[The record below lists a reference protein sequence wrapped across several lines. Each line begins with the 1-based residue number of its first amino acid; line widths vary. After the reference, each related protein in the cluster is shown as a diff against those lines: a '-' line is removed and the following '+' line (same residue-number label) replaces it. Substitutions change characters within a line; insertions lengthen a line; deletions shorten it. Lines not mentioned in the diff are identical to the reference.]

1 MAQAFIVLANGI
13 VFAGESFGATGTS
26 IGEVVFNTGM
36 VGYEETL
43 TDPSYYGQII
53 TQTYPLIGN
62 YGVNGEDAESK
73 KIWAFGYIVRE
84 MCTAPS
90 NFRCKGTLDA
100 FLKQQGI
107 IGVSG
112 VDTRRLTRIIR
123 ESGVMNG
130 AVTTEYASAA
140 QALADTA
147 LMEKI
152 NAYTVHSA
160 VDSVTTDRI
169 ETFHDDGIYHVAL
182 FDFGYKQNI
191 LRNLVKRGCKVSLVP
206 AHTSAE
212 QIKALGAD
220 GIMLSNGPGDP
231 AENTAIIAE
240 LTQIAA
246 LGLPIFGI
254 CLGHQLMALAN
265 GAKTEKLKYGHRGVN
280 QPVTDFAKDRTY
292 ITSQNHGYA
301 VVGDTVDAASASISH
316 VNANDGT
323 VEGVQYKNFP
333 CFTVQFHP
341 EACGGPRDTEYLF
354 DEFISLMRAHRTGGS
369 QSAGQSTEMK
379 GADCNA

>member
-1 MAQAFIVLANGI
+1 MEQKKAYIILANGM
-13 VFAGESFGATGTS
+13 VFEGFSFGAEGTS

-53 TQTYPLIGN
+53 TQTYPLVGN
-62 YGVNGEDAESK
+62 YGVNGEDAESG

-84 MCTAPS
+84 VCDAPS
-90 NFRCKGTLDA
+90 NFRCGKTLDA
-100 FLKQQGI
+100 FLKEQNI
-107 IGVSG
+107 IGVYG

-130 AVTTEYASAA
+130 AVTTEYTEA
-140 QALADTA
+140 TPA

-152 NAYTVHSA
+152 RAYA
-160 VDSVTTDRI
+160 VTKAVETVTTKSNKLFN
-169 ETFHDDGIYHVAL
+169 ENGKYNVAL
-182 FDFGYKQNI
+182 FDYGVKNNI
-191 LRNLVKRGCKVSLVP
+191 IRNLVKRDCRVTLVP
-206 AHTSAE
+206 GTTTAQQLESL
-212 QIKALGAD
+212 QLD

-231 AENTAIIAE
+231 AENVEIIE
-240 LTQIAA
+240 NLRGICA
-246 LGLPIFGI
+246 LNKPIFGI
-254 CLGHQLMALAN
+254 CLGHQLMALAT

-280 QPVTDFAKDRTY
+280 QPVTDYVHDRTY

-301 VVGDTVDAASASISH
+301 VVGESVNTSIADISH

-323 VEGVQYKNFP
+323 VEGVRYKNMP

-341 EACGGPRDTEYLF
+341 EACGGPKDTEYLF
-354 DEFISLMRAHRTGGS
+354 DEFVAM
-369 QSAGQSTEMK
+369 MK
-379 GADCNA
+379 GGAHNA